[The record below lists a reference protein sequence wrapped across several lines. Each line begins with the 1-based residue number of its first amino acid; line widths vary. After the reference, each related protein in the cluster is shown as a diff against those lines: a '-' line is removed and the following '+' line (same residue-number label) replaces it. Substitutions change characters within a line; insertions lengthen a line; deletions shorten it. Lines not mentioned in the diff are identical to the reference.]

1 MRLGELNVQAPD
13 PVLLGASL
21 GKFAVVLAKTS
32 AEVVFRFQMARA
44 ALQVVFIQGVGMF
57 TARHMVRRRGN
68 TKAKVRALDIDNG
81 NSDGRKG
88 KTVEVNRAARSL
100 SLRRGVI
107 LPMEAIMD

>member
-1 MRLGELNVQAPD
+1 LD
-13 PVLLGASL
+13 
-21 GKFAVVLAKTS
+21 KFAVVLAKTS

-57 TARHMVRRRGN
+57 PQSLLAEGEAARHMVRRRGN

-81 NSDGRKG
+81 NSDGKKG

>member
-1 MRLGELNVQAPD
+1 MIP
-13 PVLLGASL
+13 
-21 GKFAVVLAKTS
+21 T
-32 AEVVFRFQMARA
+32 
-44 ALQVVFIQGVGMF
+44 IQGVEMF
-57 TARHMVRRRGN
+57 TQALLAEGEATRHMVRRRGN

-81 NSDGRKG
+81 NFDDRKG